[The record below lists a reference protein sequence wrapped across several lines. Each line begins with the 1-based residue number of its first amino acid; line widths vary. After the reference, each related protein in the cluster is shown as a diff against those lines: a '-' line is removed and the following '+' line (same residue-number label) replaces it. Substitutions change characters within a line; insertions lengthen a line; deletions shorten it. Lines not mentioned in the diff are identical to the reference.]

1 MKLIDIVLQGKFT
14 EYVNDSANYYLELP
28 YVNKVI
34 ISCWETDDVNRVN
47 NSKIQYV
54 LSKIPLNQGT
64 GRRNYQIISS
74 LNGLKNCESKYS
86 IKFRND
92 QRYFH
97 DSMNNMYEYWFEN
110 NQKEINYWDNENK
123 PKGKI
128 FVGGNFIFYPFHP
141 RDHFYCGYTE
151 DLIDLFD
158 IPLES
163 WSIYE
168 KANIAP
174 KDEWKY
180 YKYYTRVESYIGTHY
195 ASRFFENI
203 KIFLL
208 NPEKYLY
215 DESEK
220 IQESLQVSHYLT
232 PKIFKSF
239 PKYCIKNM
247 EWPKHNW
254 KEYPFDEQYHRY
266 GERWAEDGV

>member
-1 MKLIDIVLQGKFT
+1 MKLIDIVLQGKFSD
-14 EYVNDSANYYLELP
+14 YVNESANYYLELP

-34 ISCWETDDVNRVN
+34 ISCWETDEVNILN
-47 NSKIQYV
+47 NSNIEYV
-54 LSKIPLNQGT
+54 ISKIPQNQGT

-74 LNGLKNCESKYS
+74 LNGLKKCKSKYS
-86 IKFRND
+86 VKFRND

-97 DSMNNMYEYWFEN
+97 DSMNNMYEYWLTN
-110 NQKEINYWDNENK
+110 NEKEISYWDNEEK

-141 RDHFYCGYTE
+141 RDHFYWGYTE

-158 IPLES
+158 IPMENS
-163 WSIYE
+163 SIYE
-168 KANIAP
+168 KANISY

-180 YKYYTRVESYIGTHY
+180 YKYYTRVESYIGAHY

-203 KIFLL
+203 KVFLL
-208 NPEKYLY
+208 MPEKYLY

-220 IQESLQVSHYLT
+220 IQECLQISYQLT
-232 PKIFKSF
+232 PKIFKCF
-239 PKYCIKNM
+239 PKNCIKNM